1 VNPSR
6 QCAGGTRLAAVGGSF
21 PCDREGSDLSEEHTG
36 AADGA
41 AIVPPEGA
49 EGTAGM
55 PAPAPVPDEAA
66 RLQGASVCPF
76 LRSEL
81 DGVLGPAMLVPDDA
95 NRCVAKGQ
103 SRQQSARQQEL
114 VCLRAAHADCPRYP
128 RGAVVAAAQPTT
140 RRTPGVPRATLV
152 ALVILALSAAIS
164 FGFVLQRGGID
175 LPVVA
180 GSPASTAAAAIR
192 AASPTP
198 TGAPVAASTAGAT
211 PAPSPAPTP
220 APAPT
225 AAPTAAPTSS
235 PASTP
240 TVAPTPAPTRT
251 PAATP
256 SSDRYRLLKPCPG
269 RAGCWIYTVHAGD
282 NLFSIAHYFGHPIST
297 IYAWNPRYPAARL
310 RAGDQVRM
318 PPPTR

>member
-1 VNPSR
+1 M
-6 QCAGGTRLAAVGGSF
+6 
-21 PCDREGSDLSEEHTG
+21 
-36 AADGA
+36 
-41 AIVPPEGA
+41 PPEGA
-49 EGTAGM
+49 EGTVGM
-55 PAPAPVPDEAA
+55 PASPPVPDGAA
-66 RLQGASVCPF
+66 RLPDDSICPF
-76 LRSEL
+76 LRREL
-81 DGVLGPAMLVPDDA
+81 DGDLASPMPVPDDA
-95 NRCVAKGQ
+95 NRCVAIGEP
-103 SRQQSARQQEL
+103 RQQSARHQEL

-128 RGAVVAAAQPTT
+128 RGAVVAAAQPTLQ
-140 RRTPGVPRATLV
+140 RTPVVPRATLV

-180 GSPASTAAAAIR
+180 GSPASTAAAVIK
-192 AASPTP
+192 AASPVP
-198 TGAPVAASTAGAT
+198 TGAPVATSTAGAT
-211 PAPSPAPTP
+211 PAATAAPSPSPT
-220 APAPT
+220 PT

-235 PASTP
+235 PVSTP
-240 TVAPTPAPTRT
+240 TVAPTRTPART

-256 SSDRYRLLKPCPG
+256 ASDRYRLLKPCPG
-269 RAGCWIYTVHAGD
+269 RTGCWIYTVHAGD